1 MTETQWQNCVDP
13 DQMLAYLRDK
23 ASGRKLRLFV
33 CACRRRVW
41 DLLDDRSQAETE
53 AAEKEIDIAPP
64 TTAVW
69 MSTQAEASGLAT
81 MAAQAA
87 QGNGGEA
94 AAKSAWDEQ
103 RRGQCGLLRDVFN
116 PFRPAKVEKE
126 WLTANGGTAG
136 KMAQEIYEKAN
147 FERLPEL
154 AEALMDADCQDDRL
168 LAHCHAA
175 KGHAR
180 GCWVLDA
187 LLGKE

>member
-13 DQMLAYLRDK
+13 DPMLAFLRDK
-23 ASGRKLRLFV
+23 ATGRKLRLFV

-41 DLLDDRSQAETE
+41 ELLDERSQAETE
-53 AAEKEIDIAPP
+53 AVEAEVDVAPP

-81 MAAQAA
+81 MAAHAA
-87 QGNGGEA
+87 EEVGGEA
-94 AAKSAWDEQ
+94 AAKSAWDKH
-103 RRGQCGLLRDVFN
+103 RRDQCALLRDLFN
-116 PFRPAKVEKE
+116 PFRKAKADPK
-126 WLTANGGTAG
+126 WLSANGGAAG
-136 KMAQEIYEKAN
+136 KLAQEIYEKGN

-168 LAHCHAA
+168 LAYCHAA
-175 KGHAR
+175 KVHAR

-187 LLGKE
+187 LLGKD